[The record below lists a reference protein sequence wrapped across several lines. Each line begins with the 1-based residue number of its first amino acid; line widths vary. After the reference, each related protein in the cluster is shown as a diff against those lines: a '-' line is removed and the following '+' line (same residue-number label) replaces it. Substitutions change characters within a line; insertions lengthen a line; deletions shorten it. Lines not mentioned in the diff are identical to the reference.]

1 MSNLTEIVSLTILQT
16 SVGITRQGFGTPM
29 ILSHNTPWTD
39 RLRFYSDIGSVG
51 ADFATSSPEYL
62 AATAILSQNP
72 HPVQIAIGR
81 GTNIPT
87 LAYQLSVAQ
96 VVALHNYGLN
106 VSGQGVT
113 TTAITF
119 TTAAADLVVPSASIS
134 GNVLTLTAHGL
145 VTGQLCR
152 ASTSSALPTGLAVD
166 TNYWAIALTANTFS
180 LASSLVNAIA
190 LTPITLSTAGVGNQ
204 TIRLVENDV
213 ICANFVQALN
223 LVVGKNYTAAQV
235 SQAGETDVVTITANA
250 AGGWFSLQSVSTADL
265 ALKQTHADPG
275 VAADLNAINAF
286 QPNWYGLVTLYNS
299 AAYIGAAATAIEAIG
314 AKVYIADSNDSN
326 VINQTVGFG
335 DALDLLHTS
344 AFTRTMGAYHSSPAA
359 MLGAAWFGQ
368 MLPQLPGSATYA
380 LKTLAGVPADTFSTT
395 QRVNARAKK
404 ANFYQTIAG
413 RNVTCDGTVA
423 SGQFLDI
430 TIGLDFIQDDMTKA
444 VFGALAGAPKIP
456 YTDAGV
462 ALLENEVRG
471 SIERAINQGILAA
484 NPPPVIVAPLVANE
498 TASNKALRILP
509 DLKWSAT
516 MAGAV
521 GTVLIQG
528 TVSF

>member
-29 ILSHNTPWTD
+29 ILSYNTPWTD
-39 RLRFYSDIGSVG
+39 RLRYYSDITSVG
-51 ADFATSSPEYL
+51 ADFPTSSPEYL
-62 AATAILSQNP
+62 AATAALAQNP

-87 LAYQLSVAQ
+87 LAYQLNIATVT
-96 VVALHNYGLN
+96 ALHNYGIN
-106 VSGQGVT
+106 VVGQGVT
-113 TTAITF
+113 STAITF
-119 TTAAADLVVPSASIS
+119 TTAAADLTITSVA
-134 GNVLTLTAHGL
+134 GNVITIANHGL

-152 ASTSSALPTGLAVD
+152 YSSSGSVITGLAVD
-166 TNYWAIALTANTFS
+166 TNYWVINLTANTFS
-180 LASSLVNAIA
+180 LASSLANAIA
-190 LTPITLSTAGVGNQ
+190 LTPITLSSAGSGTQ
-204 TIRLVENDV
+204 LIRLVENDV

-223 LVVGKNYTAAQV
+223 LVVGKNYTAVQN
-235 SQAGETDVVTITANA
+235 SLAGETDTVTITANV
-250 AGGWFSLQSVSTADL
+250 AGGWFSLQTINPSDI
-265 ALKQTHADPG
+265 ALKQTQADPG

-286 QPNWYGLVTLYNS
+286 QPNWYGLITMYNS
-299 AAYIGAAATAIEAIG
+299 SAYIVATAAAIEALG

-335 DALDLLHTS
+335 DSLDLLHT
-344 AFTRTMGAYHSSPAA
+344 AAYTRTMGAYHSSPAA
-359 MLGAAWFGQ
+359 FLSAAWFGQ

-444 VFGALAGAPKIP
+444 VFGAMAGAPKIP
-456 YTDAGV
+456 FTDAGI

-471 SIERAINQGILAA
+471 SIERAINQGILASIPA
-484 NPPPVIVAPLVANE
+484 PVVIAPLVANE
-498 TASNKALRILP
+498 TSSNRALRILP

-521 GTVLIQG
+521 GTVMIQG